1 MDREQNVQHFLDL
14 IKKSRRGKF
23 KIYIGMIAGVG
34 KSYRMLQEA
43 HQHLVGSGETE

>member
-34 KSYRMLQEA
+34 KALSLI
-43 HQHLVGSGETE
+43 HI